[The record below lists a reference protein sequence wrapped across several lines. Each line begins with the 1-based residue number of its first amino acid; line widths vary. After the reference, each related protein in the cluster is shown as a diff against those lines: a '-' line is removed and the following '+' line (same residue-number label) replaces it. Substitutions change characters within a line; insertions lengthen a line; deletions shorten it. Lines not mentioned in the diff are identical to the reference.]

1 MTVKSWKRLTAVLS
15 VIVPPAV
22 LAALVWFLSPGD
34 QPRTALLLFTMVAG
48 GSYVAITAHTCCRI
62 AEGWIRCTRCKAVLK
77 REREYETKTHSYG
90 RCEQCCS
97 LYELEKKT

>member
-1 MTVKSWKRLTAVLS
+1 MTVKSWQRLTVALS
-15 VIVPPAV
+15 VIVLPAV
-22 LAALVWFLSPGD
+22 LGALVWFLSPGE
-34 QPRTALLLFTMVAG
+34 QPRTALVLFVTLAG
-48 GSYVAITAHTCCRI
+48 GLYVAVTAHTCCRI
-62 AEGWIRCTRCKAVLK
+62 VDGWIRCPHCKAVLK